1 MQISVFLKVWL
12 QAHFEQAIC
21 FAWLFFFFAWLAFDF
36 CLSFRAPL
44 FLTKGLEWPPEVLD
58 QNQAL
63 VEEGSRPFDCGD
75 STTLVEGQQCLP
87 WGLSVCPQPASVGPQ
102 SDKIHSSRWW

>member
-12 QAHFEQAIC
+12 QAHFEQAIWFC
-21 FAWLFFFFAWLAFDF
+21 LAFDF
-36 CLSFRAPL
+36 CVSFRAPL

-63 VEEGSRPFDCGD
+63 VEEDSRPFDCGV
-75 STTLVEGQQCLP
+75 STALIEGQQCLP
-87 WGLSVCPQPASVGPQ
+87 WGLSPGPQPASLGPQ
-102 SDKIHSSRWW
+102 S

>member
-1 MQISVFLKVWL
+1 MQSSSFLKAWL
-12 QAHFEQAIC
+12 QAHFEQEIWFC
-21 FAWLFFFFAWLAFDF
+21 LAFGF

-63 VEEGSRPFDCGD
+63 VGEGSSPFDYGD
-75 STTLVEGQQCLP
+75 NTTLIEGQQCLL
-87 WGLSVCPQPASVGPQ
+87 WGHSPRPQPASVGPQ
-102 SDKIHSSRWW
+102 SGEICSSRWW